1 MDIIVGE
8 QPVQAAGRSGSAAPA
23 PHEVRRPY
31 LVEVAE
37 RLWPAAAAGGP
48 GGAGRGGGLSFLAAP
63 GGRQPRFLLPSG
75 RSGARALRAFSG
87 HASLPNRLRTQ
98 LASGAMTVGLGG
110 LLFRERVH
118 VVDSPQGISAELARL
133 LGTPVRL
140 AVYGGHPRA
149 NRKPV
154 LAAMEP
160 GGRILAFAK
169 VGMTPLTSDLVRA
182 EAEALRQVAGSAPAG
197 VRVPR
202 LISRG
207 TWHDMELVVQEALP
221 VRRPRPM
228 DRDLLRRTV
237 DGVARMTGLE
247 SAPWGASAHAAQVRA
262 RLERT
267 PGSPVLDLLGRM
279 VDSLAEDAVSLPLG
293 CWHGDF
299 TPWNLVVAGGEV
311 LIWDWERFAS
321 GVPLGFDLLH
331 YDLQQRLAR
340 SQGPSAELPR
350 SLVAAA
356 PDRLAPLGLAP
367 PQARRAVAAYLIEI
381 ASRYLGDDQAGV
393 GARAGDVAAWLVP
406 VVAEAVPA
414 VAAERGA

>member
-1 MDIIVGE
+1 MDIIAGE
-8 QPVQAAGRSGSAAPA
+8 QPVQAA
-23 PHEVRRPY
+23 RRPY
-31 LVEVAE
+31 LVEVAD
-37 RLWPAAAAGGP
+37 RLWPIPARGEAAGSDGE
-48 GGAGRGGGLSFLAAP
+48 RDLSFLAAP

-87 HASLPNRLRTQ
+87 HASLANRLRTQ

-118 VVDSPQGISAELARL
+118 AVDSPEGISAELARL
-133 LGTPVRL
+133 LGTPVRV

-154 LAAMEP
+154 LAAMDR
-160 GGRILAFAK
+160 GGRIVAFAK
-169 VGMTPLTSDLVRA
+169 VGMTALTSELVRA
-182 EAEALRQVAGSAPAG
+182 EAEALRQVADSAPAG

-202 LISRG
+202 LISCDTWRG
-207 TWHDMELVVQEALP
+207 MELVVQEALP
-221 VRRPRPM
+221 AHRPRPM
-228 DRDLLRRTV
+228 GQDLLRRTV
-237 DGVARMTGLE
+237 EEVAGMAGLD
-247 SAPWGASAHAAQVRA
+247 SGPWGASAHAAQVRK

-267 PGSPVLDLLGRM
+267 PESPVVDVLRRM
-279 VDSLAEDAVSLPLG
+279 VDSLAADSMSLPLG
-293 CWHGDF
+293 RWHGDF
-299 TPWNLVVAGGEV
+299 TPWNSVVAGGEV

-340 SQGPSAELPR
+340 SPRPTADLPR
-350 SLVAAA
+350 ALGTAA
-356 PDRLAPLGLAP
+356 PDRLAPLGLTPA
-367 PQARRAVAAYLIEI
+367 QARRAVAAYLIEI
-381 ASRYLGDDQAGV
+381 ASRYLADDQAGV

-406 VVAEAVPA
+406 VIAEVVPA